1 MNFLLQWHQAYML
14 YWLIPFLVGI
24 IWYRLYYYRSIE
36 YAYSL
41 VHVLLLDIQ
50 QSGTLHQKILF
61 CMRSLLLAVIALLV
75 AMPRLVDVDSR
86 IPVEGI
92 DIMLV
97 LDVSGSMQQKDDE
110 KDNRTR
116 LDVAK
121 QEAIRFIEKRDNDA
135 IGLVLFANDAL
146 SRAPLTM
153 DKTLLKEVV
162 HDVEIGLIQ
171 PNGTLLFTGIITA
184 ANRLKHSHAKSK
196 IMILL
201 TDGEPTEGDTHAQ
214 TAMEIVRQLG
224 IKVYTIG
231 IGSDEP
237 RYIQHPF
244 GLIPIPGV
252 NKELLHEIAYHSG
265 GQSFLAKNPGD
276 MRRIYDQINTLETS
290 QQEVPLFGRWYDLA
304 FSLIWVI
311 LLLVLSELML
321 ETYIWFSI

>member
-1 MNFLLQWHQAYML
+1 MNYMLQWHQAYLL
-14 YWLIPFLVGI
+14 YWLVPLLLLI
-24 IWYRLYYYRSIE
+24 IWYRLYYYRPIE
-36 YAYSL
+36 YRYSL
-41 VHVLLLDIQ
+41 VHLLPLQLQESGTIHQKLIFFMRVITLASIVLLI
-50 QSGTLHQKILF
+50 
-61 CMRSLLLAVIALLV
+61 
-75 AMPRLVDVDSR
+75 AMPRLVDIDSR

-121 QEAIRFIEKRDNDA
+121 QEAIRFIEKRENDA

-153 DKTLLKEVV
+153 DKLLLKEIVNN
-162 HDVEIGLIQ
+162 VELGLIQ
-171 PNGTLLFTGIITA
+171 PNGTLLFTGVITA
-184 ANRLKHSHAKSK
+184 ANRLKHAQAKSK

-201 TDGEPTEGDTHAQ
+201 TDGEPTEGDMNAQ
-214 TAMEIVRQLG
+214 IALDIVRDLG
-224 IKVYTIG
+224 IKVYTVG

-237 RYIQHPF
+237 RYVSHPL

-252 NKELLHEIAYHSG
+252 NKELLSAIAYQTG
-265 GQSFLAKNPGD
+265 GQFFLAKNPSD
-276 MRRIYDQINTLETS
+276 MRHIYDQINRLETS
-290 QQEVPLFGRWYDLA
+290 EQQIPLFGRWYDLA

-311 LLLVLSELML
+311 LILVLSELIL
-321 ETYIWFSI
+321 ETYIWFSL

>member
-1 MNFLLQWHQAYML
+1 MNFILQWQQLYML
-14 YWLIPFLVGI
+14 YWLVPISIAV
-24 IWYRLYYYRSIE
+24 IWYRLYYYRPIE
-36 YAYSL
+36 YRYSL
-41 VHVLLLDIQ
+41 VHLLSLDAQ
-50 QSGTLHQKILF
+50 QSKSMHQTVLF
-61 CMRSLLLAVIALLV
+61 LMRSLALATITLLI

-135 IGLVLFANDAL
+135 IGLVLFANDAF
-146 SRAPLTM
+146 SRVPLTM
-153 DKTLLKEVV
+153 DKTLLKEIIAGI
-162 HDVEIGLIQ
+162 ELGLIQ
-171 PNGTLLFTGIITA
+171 PNGTLLFTGMITA

-201 TDGEPTEGDTHAQ
+201 TDGEPTEGDMNAQ
-214 TAMEIVRQLG
+214 TAMEIVRDLG

-237 RYIQHPF
+237 RYISHPL

-252 NKELLHEIAYHSG
+252 NKELLSAIAYQSG
-265 GQSFLAKNPGD
+265 GQFFLAKNPSD
-276 MRRIYDQINTLETS
+276 MRQIYDQINRLETS
-290 QQEVPLFGRWYDLA
+290 EQQVPLFGRWYDLA
-304 FSLIWVI
+304 FSLIWGI
-311 LLLVLSELML
+311 LLLVLSELIL
-321 ETYIWFSI
+321 ETYIWFSL